1 MRAGLFGTAFRPA
14 RPDEIPE
21 CGRIWRE
28 ACNDYLRPLNQREVP
43 EELGPI
49 GRLHAHT
56 HATDPDGFVV
66 ATRPVAAGRAGGSGG
81 SGERIVGFGSA
92 VVRGDVEA
100 GFGVDRLWFL
110 SMLFIRPEAQ
120 GQGLGAAILER
131 LLPEPGFAGALATV
145 VDSIQ
150 PISAALYGKYA
161 IVPRMPMLNLAGEI
175 RGADAFSPLP
185 SGVTPVPFEAIAAG
199 PPDGPGHRELVRIVD
214 QLDRESLGVTHP
226 QDHRYLREEGRRGF
240 IYRGPDDAA
249 LGYGY
254 AGTVGRV
261 GPIAV
266 RDPALLEPVVGHLTR
281 AVPTRGATAIWVPGG
296 AHRLLS
302 TLLHAGL
309 RLDEFP
315 VLLSWDRPFADFA
328 RYLPMSPGLL

>member
-28 ACNDYLRPLNQREVP
+28 AYNDYLRPLNQREVP

-56 HATDPDGFVV
+56 QATDPDGFVV
-66 ATRPVAAGRAGGSGG
+66 ATRAAAAGQPGGLV
-81 SGERIVGFGSA
+81 ERIVGFGSA
-92 VVRGDVEA
+92 VVRGEA
-100 GFGVDRLWFL
+100 GTGADRLWFL
-110 SMLFIRPEAQ
+110 SMLFVRPEAQ
-120 GQGLGAAILER
+120 GQGLGRAILER
-131 LLPEPGFAGALATV
+131 LLPEPGYAGALATG

-150 PISAALYGKYA
+150 PISAALYGQYG
-161 IVPRMPMLNLAGEI
+161 IVPRMPILNLAGEI
-175 RGADAFSPLP
+175 LRADAFSPLP
-185 SGVTPVPFEAIAAG
+185 SGVTPLPFEAIAAG

-214 QLDRESLGVTHP
+214 ELDRELLGAAHP

-240 IYRGPDDAA
+240 VYRGPDDAP

-254 AGTVGRV
+254 AGAVGRI

-266 RDPALLEPVVGHLTR
+266 RDPALLEPVVGHLSG
-281 AVPTRGATAIWVPGG
+281 AVPARGATAIWVPGG
-296 AHRLLS
+296 AHRLMS

-309 RLDEFP
+309 RLDGFP
-315 VLLSWDRPFADFA
+315 ILLCWDRPFADFA
-328 RYLPMSPGLL
+328 RYLPISPGLL

>member
-28 ACNDYLRPLNQREVP
+28 AYNDYLRPLNQREVP

-56 HATDPDGFVV
+56 QATDPEGFVV
-66 ATRPVAAGRAGGSGG
+66 ATRAAAAGKPGGSV
-81 SGERIVGFGSA
+81 ERIVGFGSA
-92 VVRGDVEA
+92 VVRGGSGTDA
-100 GFGVDRLWFL
+100 DRLWFL

-120 GQGLGAAILER
+120 GQGLGRAILER
-131 LLPEPGFAGALATV
+131 LLPGPEYAGPLATG

-150 PISAALYGKYA
+150 PISTALYGQYG
-161 IVPRMPMLNLAGEI
+161 IVPRMPLLNLAGGI
-175 RGADAFSPLP
+175 VRADAFSPLP
-185 SGVTPVPFEAIAAG
+185 SGLTPVPFEAIVAG
-199 PPDGPGHRELVRIVD
+199 PPEGPGHRELVRIVD
-214 QLDRESLGVTHP
+214 ELDVEVLGLTHP

-240 IYRGPDDAA
+240 VYRGPDGAP

-254 AGTVGRV
+254 AGAAGRV

-266 RDPALLEPVVGHLTR
+266 RDPALLEPVVGHLTG
-281 AVPTRGATAIWVPGG
+281 AVPARGATAIWVPGG
-296 AHRLLS
+296 AHRLMS

-315 VLLSWDRPFADFA
+315 ILLCWDRPFADFA
-328 RYLPMSPGLL
+328 RYLPISPGLL